1 MALRR
6 HLRILAGG
14 IDAPRSGR
22 DFRDVGSNPCLAWP
36 ASTGAILPMT
46 PTLKIAFATG
56 DRHKVDQH
64 FGSASALLIYEV
76 GPQKSCVVEFAEF
89 GELEQDGHE
98 SKLAAKF
105 DLLQGC
111 AAVYCQA
118 VGGSAIQQL
127 LGLGVQPM
135 RVAANTSIATVLDE
149 LQAALRDGNAPAW
162 LQRSIARQQPVDDD
176 TRFAAMEA
184 EGWQE

>member
-14 IDAPRSGR
+14 IDAPRSGC
-22 DFRDVGSNPCLAWP
+22 DCRDVRPT
-36 ASTGAILPMT
+36 STKAIPLMI
-46 PTLKIAFATG
+46 PTLKIAFATA

-64 FGSASALLIYEV
+64 FGSASALLIYEI
-76 GPQKSCVVEFAEF
+76 GPQKAHVIEFAEF

-127 LGLGVQPM
+127 LALGVQPM
-135 RVAANTSIATVLDE
+135 RVTANTSIPSVLDE
-149 LQAALRDGNAPAW
+149 LQAALRGGNAPAW
-162 LQRSIARQQPVDDD
+162 LQRAIARQQHVDDD
-176 TRFAAMEA
+176 ARFTAMEV